1 MFNGLED
8 GLLSRLLIPDAI
20 TPKQYFEGARNNWD
34 MRPVKRLMLAVLED
48 GLHCFQ
54 TYAGAKRGIKRQIF
68 VETEGWFADR
78 RADGPFAF
86 ETICHTL
93 GIDPDFM
100 RKGLRNWRR
109 QQLNGMNPPRLAR
122 RAPVRVSGPI
132 SVPPR
137 RRRSRRAIS
146 GTREIAANG
155 SCPRTLHVNG
165 AGSGSSGTDGA
176 YTGTLETNGAGRHN
190 PKADSAGSRSIESER
205 ASNAEAAGANACYFA
220 VVGVAMS
227 LACP

>member
-1 MFNGLED
+1 MFNGFED
-8 GLLSRLLIPDAI
+8 GLLSRLLVPDAI
-20 TPKQYFEGARNNWD
+20 TPQQYFEGARNNWE

-68 VETEGWFADR
+68 VETEAWFNDR

-93 GIDPDFM
+93 GIDPNFM

-109 QQLNGMNPPRLAR
+109 QQINGMNPPRLAR

-132 SVPPR
+132 SVPARRRPR
-137 RRRSRRAIS
+137 RASS
-146 GTREIAANG
+146 GTRDLETNG
-155 SCPRTLHVNG
+155 SCPRNLQVNG
-165 AGSGSSGTDGA
+165 ACPRNLETDCA
-176 YTGTLETNGAGRHN
+176 YTRSPETNGAGSRN
-190 PKADSAGSRSIESER
+190 LKTDGACSRSFETEG
-205 ASNAEAAGANACYFA
+205 ASNPEAD
-220 VVGVAMS
+220 GVHTRRLETAMS
-227 LACP
+227 LAYPCQP